1 MAAKKKRA
9 SKKTTAKKKVARAA
23 PKVAR
28 KAIRKVANKV
38 VRKPARTGAPKASS
52 KKRVVSRAA
61 QSVAAPKTAPVSI
74 PPPAPSDRA
83 LAVAGARPKERAV
96 TDEERTAMENC
107 SSIAQRYLDAEGTPE
122 DVVRRIAIYVDDV
135 RTGRVP
141 EPKSQDLRIGIGVLW
156 GEQVRAQVGWRWV
169 HLAYPDGFASYGLV
183 PDDRAFACFPLN
195 RIPEMMA
202 ARGTMTDT
210 TALLFQRIRSGELPG
225 RGENAYLVIG

>member
-9 SKKTTAKKKVARAA
+9 SKKATAKKKVAARKA
-23 PKVAR
+23 PPKATAKKKIAKKVAR
-28 KAIRKVANKV
+28 KA
-38 VRKPARTGAPKASS
+38 PAE

-61 QSVAAPKTAPVSI
+61 KSVASPKTGPVSI

-83 LAVAGARPKERAV
+83 LAVAGARPKERKL

-107 SSIAQRYLDAEGTPE
+107 SNIAQRYLDADGTPE
-122 DVVRRIAIYVDDV
+122 DVVRRVAIYVDDV
-135 RTGRVP
+135 RSGRVP

-195 RIPEMMA
+195 RIPEMMS
-202 ARGTMTDT
+202 ARSAMTDT
-210 TALLFQRIRSGELPG
+210 TALLFQRIRSGELPA
-225 RGENAYLVIG
+225 RSENAYLVIG